1 PSGTFTLLCCGALP
15 NLLVSTRFNTMS
27 QTVVGSSISFTHK
40 MLSEMRGAMLL
51 VVTLMPFS
59 CLHFPLKF
67 AAELGSNSP
76 PQRNWKGIAIALL
89 KQGGENEL
97 ANSSENRLSL
107 EDLFRKEF
115 IVHNPEAKWINEF
128 TKERDKFSVQKLQ
141 ALPSQSP
148 HKILDELVAVKS
160 LSQWLLSESK
170 CTTTSDD
177 KVDFTARL
185 LSPFFSSPK
194 TKYAKHV
201 LITEHRLVVLIFHS
215 RELGSFCS
223 SALLLNENTAVVY
236 KTRNGHVVELNVE
249 TNTTTLLLENT
260 TFVTFKA
267 SRYSVSPDLRFVL
280 MAYDVKQVFHYSYT
294 ASYVIYNIHTREVW
308 ELNPPEVEDSVL
320 QYAAWGVHGQQ
331 LIYIFENNIYYQP
344 DVKSSS
350 LRLTSSGKEGI
361 IFNGIA
367 DWLYEG
373 KLDEY
378 ICLLKQMKEELLHSH
393 IAHWWSPD
401 GERLAFLT
409 INDSLV
415 PNMVIPR
422 FTGGLYPKGK
432 QYPYPKAGQTN
443 PTVKLFVVNLYG
455 PAHTLELMPPDSF
468 KSREYYITMVKWIS
482 NTKAVVRWL
491 NRAQNISILTVCETT
506 TGACTRKYEMQS
518 DLWLPKQNE
527 EPVFSKDGSKF
538 FMTVPVKQGGRGEF
552 HHIAMFIVQ
561 AKSEQISVR
570 HLTSGNWE
578 VIKILAYDENT
589 QNIYFLSTEESPR
602 GRQLHSVS
610 TVGSLNR
617 QCLSCNFLKDQCTYF
632 SAKFSPMNR
641 HFLLHCKGPGVP
653 VVSVHRTSNT
663 EKFYILEN
671 NPVLKEVVFKKKN
684 YKTEIKM
691 LHIEDYEFPLQ
702 LSLPKDFT
710 DRNQYALL
718 LIIDEAPGS
727 QLVTDKFHI
736 DWDSVLVNSDN
747 VIVAR
752 FDGRGSGFQGL
763 KILQE
768 VHRCLG
774 SVEVKDQIAAV
785 ESLLK
790 QPFIDPKRLGIF
802 GKGYGGY
809 ITSMILKS
817 SERLFKCGAVV
828 APITDMKL
836 YASAFSERYLGI
848 PSKDEITYQASSVL
862 HNLHGLKEVD
872 LLIVHG
878 TADAKV
884 HFQHSAELIKHLIK
898 AGANYTM
905 QIYPDEGH
913 NIASEKSKYHLY
925 STILGFFS
933 ACLKEETPI
942 LPQEPEEDE

>member
-1 PSGTFTLLCCGALP
+1 VYL
-15 NLLVSTRFNTMS
+15 NLY
-27 QTVVGSSISFTHK
+27 GPYH
-40 MLSEMRGAMLL
+40 
-51 VVTLMPFS
+51 
-59 CLHFPLKF
+59 
-67 AAELGSNSP
+67 ELGSNSP

-89 KQGGENEL
+89 VILVVCSLITMSVILLTPDEL

-115 IVHNPEAKWINEF
+115 II
-128 TKERDKFSVQKLQ
+128 QKPNGLM
-141 ALPSQSP
+141 
-148 HKILDELVAVKS
+148 VM
-160 LSQWLLSESK
+160 
-170 CTTTSDD
+170 
-177 KVDFTARL
+177 
-185 LSPFFSSPK
+185 
-194 TKYAKHV
+194 
-201 LITEHRLVVLIFHS
+201 
-215 RELGSFCS
+215 
-223 SALLLNENTAVVY
+223 VY

-367 DWLYEG
+367 DWLYE
-373 KLDEY
+373 
-378 ICLLKQMKEELLHSH
+378 EELLRSH

-506 TGACTRKYEMQS
+506 TGACTRVKVCQAKTM
-518 DLWLPKQNE
+518 LHLQNE

-561 AKSEQISVR
+561 LNPFGEQISVR

-589 QNIYFLSTEESPR
+589 QNIQVYFI
-602 GRQLHSVS
+602 VFFS
-610 TVGSLNR
+610 TVKLGSLNR
-617 QCLSCNFLKDQCTYF
+617 QCLSCNFMKDQCTYF

-641 HFLLHCKGPGVP
+641 HFLLHCKGKA
-653 VVSVHRTSNT
+653 NAQD
-663 EKFYILEN
+663 FYILEN

>member
-1 PSGTFTLLCCGALP
+1 MTAMKEQPAHPGG
-15 NLLVSTRFNTMS
+15 
-27 QTVVGSSISFTHK
+27 
-40 MLSEMRGAMLL
+40 RGN
-51 VVTLMPFS
+51 P
-59 CLHFPLKF
+59 PPPQPDQ
-67 AAELGSNSP
+67 ELGSNSP

-89 KQGGENEL
+89 VILVVCSLITMSVILLTPDEL
-97 ANSSENRLSL
+97 ANSSETRLSL

-115 IVHNPEAKWINEF
+115 VVHNPEAKWIN
-128 TKERDKFSVQKLQ
+128 D
-141 ALPSQSP
+141 A
-148 HKILDELVAVKS
+148 
-160 LSQWLLSESK
+160 
-170 CTTTSDD
+170 
-177 KVDFTARL
+177 
-185 LSPFFSSPK
+185 
-194 TKYAKHV
+194 
-201 LITEHRLVVLIFHS
+201 
-215 RELGSFCS
+215 
-223 SALLLNENTAVVY
+223 AVVY
-236 KTRNGHVVELNVE
+236 KNRNGHVIELNVE

-267 SRYSVSPDLRFVL
+267 SRYSVSPDLRYVL
-280 MAYDVKQVFHYSYT
+280 LAYDVKQVFHYSYT
-294 ASYVIYNIHTREVW
+294 ASYVIYNIQTREVW

-320 QYAAWGVHGQQ
+320 QYAAWGIQGQQ

-367 DWLYEG
+367 DWLYE
-373 KLDEY
+373 
-378 ICLLKQMKEELLHSH
+378 EELLRSH

-443 PTVKLFVVNLYG
+443 PTIKLFVVNLYG

-491 NRAQNISILTVCETT
+491 NRPQNISILTVCETT
-506 TGACTRKYEMQS
+506 TGACSKKYEMQS

-561 AKSEQISVR
+561 AKSEQLSVR

-602 GRQLHSVS
+602 GRHLHSVS

-617 QCLSCNFLKDQCTYF
+617 QCLSCNFLKEQCTYF

-641 HFLLHCKGPGVP
+641 HFLLHCKGPGIP
-653 VVSVHRTSNT
+653 VVSVHSTSNT

-671 NPVLKEVVFKKKN
+671 NAALKEAVFKKKN
-684 YKTEIKM
+684 SKTEIKM
-691 LHIEDYEFPLQ
+691 LHIEDYELPLQ

-718 LIIDEAPGS
+718 L
-727 QLVTDKFHI
+727 LM
-736 DWDSVLVNSDN
+736 
-747 VIVAR
+747 
-752 FDGRGSGFQGL
+752 
-763 KILQE
+763 
-768 VHRCLG
+768 
-774 SVEVKDQIAAV
+774 
-785 ESLLK
+785 SLLK
-790 QPFIDPKRLGIF
+790 QPFIDPKRLSIF

-828 APITDMKL
+828 APIADMRL

-848 PSKDEITYQASSVL
+848 PSKDENAYQASSVL
-862 HNLHGLKEVD
+862 YNLHGLKEAN

-878 TADAKV
+878 TADTKV

-898 AGANYTM
+898 AGVNYTM

-925 STILGFFS
+925 STILGFFR

>member
-1 PSGTFTLLCCGALP
+1 MTAMKEQPAHPGG
-15 NLLVSTRFNTMS
+15 
-27 QTVVGSSISFTHK
+27 
-40 MLSEMRGAMLL
+40 RGN
-51 VVTLMPFS
+51 P
-59 CLHFPLKF
+59 PPPQPDQ
-67 AAELGSNSP
+67 ELGSNSP

-89 KQGGENEL
+89 VILVVCSLITMSVILLTPDEL

-107 EDLFRKEF
+107 EDLFRNEF
-115 IVHNPEAKWINEF
+115 IVHNPEAKWIN
-128 TKERDKFSVQKLQ
+128 D
-141 ALPSQSP
+141 
-148 HKILDELVAVKS
+148 
-160 LSQWLLSESK
+160 
-170 CTTTSDD
+170 
-177 KVDFTARL
+177 
-185 LSPFFSSPK
+185 
-194 TKYAKHV
+194 
-201 LITEHRLVVLIFHS
+201 
-215 RELGSFCS
+215 
-223 SALLLNENTAVVY
+223 TAVVY

-280 MAYDVKQVFHYSYT
+280 LAYDVKQVFHYSYT

-361 IFNGIA
+361 IFNGIT
-367 DWLYEG
+367 DWLYE
-373 KLDEY
+373 
-378 ICLLKQMKEELLHSH
+378 EELLHSH

-443 PTVKLFVVNLYG
+443 PSVKLFVVNLYG
-455 PAHTLELMPPDSF
+455 PTHTLELMPPDSF

-561 AKSEQISVR
+561 AKSEQFSVR

-589 QNIYFLSTEESPR
+589 QKIYFLSTEESPR

-617 QCLSCNFLKDQCTYF
+617 QCLSCTFLKEQCTYF

-663 EKFYILEN
+663 AKFYILEN

-718 LIIDEAPGS
+718 LII
-727 QLVTDKFHI
+727 
-736 DWDSVLVNSDN
+736 
-747 VIVAR
+747 
-752 FDGRGSGFQGL
+752 
-763 KILQE
+763 
-768 VHRCLG
+768 
-774 SVEVKDQIAAV
+774 
-785 ESLLK
+785 SLLK
-790 QPFIDPKRLGIF
+790 QPYIDPKRLGIF

-884 HFQHSAELIKHLIK
+884 HFQHSAELIKRLIK

>member
-1 PSGTFTLLCCGALP
+1 MTAMKEQPAHPGG
-15 NLLVSTRFNTMS
+15 
-27 QTVVGSSISFTHK
+27 
-40 MLSEMRGAMLL
+40 RGN
-51 VVTLMPFS
+51 P
-59 CLHFPLKF
+59 PPPQPDQ
-67 AAELGSNSP
+67 ELGSNSP

-89 KQGGENEL
+89 VILVVCSLITMSVILLTPDEL
-97 ANSSENRLSL
+97 ANSSETRLSL

-115 IVHNPEAKWINEF
+115 IVHNPEAKWIN
-128 TKERDKFSVQKLQ
+128 D
-141 ALPSQSP
+141 
-148 HKILDELVAVKS
+148 
-160 LSQWLLSESK
+160 
-170 CTTTSDD
+170 
-177 KVDFTARL
+177 
-185 LSPFFSSPK
+185 
-194 TKYAKHV
+194 
-201 LITEHRLVVLIFHS
+201 
-215 RELGSFCS
+215 
-223 SALLLNENTAVVY
+223 TAVVY
-236 KTRNGHVVELNVE
+236 KNRNGHVVELNVE

-280 MAYDVKQVFHYSYT
+280 LAYDVKQVFHYSYT

-320 QYAAWGVHGQQ
+320 QYAAWGIQGQQ

-367 DWLYEG
+367 DWLYE
-373 KLDEY
+373 
-378 ICLLKQMKEELLHSH
+378 EELLHSH
-393 IAHWWSPD
+393 VAHWWSPD

-422 FTGGLYPKGK
+422 FTGALYPKGK

-443 PTVKLFVVNLYG
+443 PTVKLCVVNLYG
-455 PAHTLELMPPDSF
+455 PAHTLELMPPDSL
-468 KSREYYITMVKWIS
+468 KSREYYITMVKWVS

-491 NRAQNISILTVCETT
+491 NRPQNISILTVCETT
-506 TGACTRKYEMQS
+506 TGACSRKYEMQS

-589 QNIYFLSTEESPR
+589 QKIYFLSTEESPR

-617 QCLSCNFLKDQCTYF
+617 QCLSCNFWKDQCTYF

-653 VVSVHRTSNT
+653 VVSVHSTSNT
-663 EKFYILEN
+663 AKFYILEN
-671 NPVLKEVVFKKKN
+671 NAMLKEAVFKKKN
-684 YKTEIKM
+684 SRTEIKM
-691 LHIEDYEFPLQ
+691 LHIEDYELPLQ

-790 QPFIDPKRLGIF
+790 QPFIDPKRLSIF

-848 PSKDEITYQASSVL
+848 PSKEENTYQASSVL
-862 HNLHGLKEVD
+862 HSLHGLKEAN

-878 TADAKV
+878 TADTKV

-898 AGANYTM
+898 AGVNYTM

>member
-1 PSGTFTLLCCGALP
+1 MTAMKEQPGA
-15 NLLVSTRFNTMS
+15 
-27 QTVVGSSISFTHK
+27 
-40 MLSEMRGAMLL
+40 RGN
-51 VVTLMPFS
+51 P
-59 CLHFPLKF
+59 PPPQPDQ
-67 AAELGSNSP
+67 ELGSNSP

-89 KQGGENEL
+89 VILVVCSLITMSVILLTPDEL
-97 ANSSENRLSL
+97 ANSSETRLSL

-115 IVHNPEAKWINEF
+115 VVHNPEAKWIN
-128 TKERDKFSVQKLQ
+128 D
-141 ALPSQSP
+141 A
-148 HKILDELVAVKS
+148 
-160 LSQWLLSESK
+160 
-170 CTTTSDD
+170 
-177 KVDFTARL
+177 
-185 LSPFFSSPK
+185 
-194 TKYAKHV
+194 
-201 LITEHRLVVLIFHS
+201 
-215 RELGSFCS
+215 
-223 SALLLNENTAVVY
+223 AVVY
-236 KTRNGHVVELNVE
+236 KNRNGHVIELNVE

-267 SRYSVSPDLRFVL
+267 SRYSVSPDLRYVL
-280 MAYDVKQVFHYSYT
+280 LAYDVKQVFHYSYT
-294 ASYVIYNIHTREVW
+294 ASYVIYNINTREVW

-320 QYAAWGVHGQQ
+320 QYAAWGIQGQQ

-367 DWLYEG
+367 DWLYE
-373 KLDEY
+373 
-378 ICLLKQMKEELLHSH
+378 EELLRSH

-401 GERLAFLT
+401 GERLAFLM

-491 NRAQNISILTVCETT
+491 NRLQNISILTVCETT
-506 TGACTRKYEMQS
+506 TGACSKKYEMQS

-561 AKSEQISVR
+561 AKSEQLSVR

-589 QNIYFLSTEESPR
+589 QKIYFLSTEESPR
-602 GRQLHSVS
+602 GRHLHSVS

-617 QCLSCNFLKDQCTYF
+617 QCLSCNFLKEQCTYF

-641 HFLLHCKGPGVP
+641 HFLLHCKGPGIP
-653 VVSVHRTSNT
+653 VVSVHSTSNT
-663 EKFYILEN
+663 EKFYILESN
-671 NPVLKEVVFKKKN
+671 AVLKEAVFKKKN
-684 YKTEIKM
+684 SKTEIKM
-691 LHIEDYEFPLQ
+691 LHIEDYELPLQ

-718 LIIDEAPGS
+718 LLI
-727 QLVTDKFHI
+727 
-736 DWDSVLVNSDN
+736 
-747 VIVAR
+747 
-752 FDGRGSGFQGL
+752 
-763 KILQE
+763 
-768 VHRCLG
+768 
-774 SVEVKDQIAAV
+774 
-785 ESLLK
+785 SLLK
-790 QPFIDPKRLGIF
+790 QPFIDPKRLSIF

-828 APITDMKL
+828 APITDMRL

-848 PSKDEITYQASSVL
+848 PSKDENTYQASSVL
-862 HNLHGLKEVD
+862 HNLHGLKETN

-878 TADAKV
+878 TADTKV

-898 AGANYTM
+898 AGVNYTM

-925 STILGFFS
+925 STILGFFR